1 MPDPISLLQPG
12 LSTASAPAGSV
23 DRSNAAEHAD
33 RTAAGLAADLVAAAQ
48 AAGLEAARTAS
59 DDAQRAED
67 EFSAQAQPAALT
79 LPSQAQ
85 LNRADAAALAARF
98 ADAAAAYPANLAPQT
113 SDQTIL
119 ADREAA
125 AVNRALRAVLSGA
138 DEDLAAAE
146 ASPSRSPLHTAAGKR
161 LRADLDTLVRAAD
174 QKGASAQALGA
185 IYLAGRIQTSG
196 SDFTPKAQAVIANDL
211 FEGVVRLLAAEE
223 PQDAEDAKQMI
234 RSAFERL
241 DQLSPQGVSSDAA
254 NEVRAVL
261 GETTDALAAAKEKS
275 LSAMAQVRT
284 AADGSA
290 DIRAGEFGFAPD
302 EAGRITTG
310 VHKDLRAF
318 GGVMTPLRDSAAGAL
333 SNLSKTVDQAQ
344 TVIESADSESIRAA
358 CAELAAVREL
368 NPAAARALDPQ
379 AQSIAQKVVLGELA
393 LLFAVD
399 SSGFSASAGRP
410 EDVLGGRIDWQSIDQ
425 SDSKTAALFEHIDAV
440 LSEVRPQG
448 LSTLDAPADESLLE
462 ALLPYQLARESALV
476 RLLVDSPMIGE
487 GFKAEASALLLGPE
501 TNALERALATDKALA
516 KLQEGLAETLAARDP
531 QPAADELLSR
541 FGIDETHPLGG
552 MNGGLRGLAGKLA
565 FGMFALQTTPDGLI
579 REPAY
584 RPQVLQAAADK
595 IAQGLAADHRAFAQ
609 ALRAEAQIFADASS
623 GAETKH
629 RSFAAVLQLL
639 SVMGALKDSLS
650 SILPDAGPGASAQT
664 REAALCEILR
674 SADPAAYGADLLK
687 AAAAAEDPQLTAAAG
702 LYAAAIEGVL
712 AKTAPQGS
720 AARQITAV
728 RLGAEYLD
736 ALSLNDFYVRI
747 LHPTAGAG
755 SGAPPSG
762 RRRTAHSAG
771 LRSRKAH
778 AGSSSVSRQCRSP
791 RTARPPRNARAD
803 KCQSRS
809 G

>member
-1 MPDPISLLQPG
+1 MPDPISLPQPG
-12 LSTASAPAGSV
+12 LSNACAPAGSV

-33 RTAAGLAADLVAAAQ
+33 RTAAVLAADLAAAAQ
-48 AAGLEAARTAS
+48 AAGLEAARTSS

-67 EFSAQAQPAALT
+67 EFSAQMQPAALT

-85 LNRADAAALAARF
+85 LNRRDVAELAARF
-98 ADAAAAYPANLAPQT
+98 ADAAAVYPANLAPQT
-113 SDQTIL
+113 SDQTML

-138 DEDLAAAE
+138 GEDLGALEGSAGR
-146 ASPSRSPLHTAAGKR
+146 PPLHTAAGKR
-161 LRADLDTLVRAAD
+161 LRADLDALVRAAD

-234 RSAFERL
+234 RSAFAKL
-241 DQLSPQGVSSDAA
+241 DQLSPPSGSSDAA

-261 GETTDALAAAKEKS
+261 GETIDALAAAKEKS

-284 AADGSA
+284 AADGTA

-310 VHKDLRAF
+310 VHKDLKAF

-344 TVIESADSESIRAA
+344 TVIESADSESIRTA

-448 LSTLDAPADESLLE
+448 LSTLETPADESLLE
-462 ALLPYQLARESALV
+462 ALLPYQQTPRI
-476 RLLVDSPMIGE
+476 DTG
-487 GFKAEASALLLGPE
+487 
-501 TNALERALATDKALA
+501 
-516 KLQEGLAETLAARDP
+516 
-531 QPAADELLSR
+531 QPAR
-541 FGIDETHPLGG
+541 
-552 MNGGLRGLAGKLA
+552 R
-565 FGMFALQTTPDGLI
+565 
-579 REPAY
+579 
-584 RPQVLQAAADK
+584 
-595 IAQGLAADHRAFAQ
+595 
-609 ALRAEAQIFADASS
+609 
-623 GAETKH
+623 
-629 RSFAAVLQLL
+629 
-639 SVMGALKDSLS
+639 
-650 SILPDAGPGASAQT
+650 LPYD
-664 REAALCEILR
+664 C
-674 SADPAAYGADLLK
+674 
-687 AAAAAEDPQLTAAAG
+687 
-702 LYAAAIEGVL
+702 
-712 AKTAPQGS
+712 
-720 AARQITAV
+720 
-728 RLGAEYLD
+728 
-736 ALSLNDFYVRI
+736 
-747 LHPTAGAG
+747 
-755 SGAPPSG
+755 
-762 RRRTAHSAG
+762 
-771 LRSRKAH
+771 
-778 AGSSSVSRQCRSP
+778 
-791 RTARPPRNARAD
+791 
-803 KCQSRS
+803 
-809 G
+809 